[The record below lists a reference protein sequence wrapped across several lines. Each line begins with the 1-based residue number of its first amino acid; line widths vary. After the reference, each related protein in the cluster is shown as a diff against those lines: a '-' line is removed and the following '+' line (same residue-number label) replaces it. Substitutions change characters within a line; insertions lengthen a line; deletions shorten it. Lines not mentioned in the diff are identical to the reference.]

1 MRWIEVKP
9 IQSGTGM
16 LYAEIAGKSTE
27 NKPTENLV
35 AGSLFMETDTG
46 DVYVFE
52 EESSTW
58 TKIGG

>member
-46 DVYVFE
+46 YVYVFE
-52 EESSTW
+52 EDSSTW